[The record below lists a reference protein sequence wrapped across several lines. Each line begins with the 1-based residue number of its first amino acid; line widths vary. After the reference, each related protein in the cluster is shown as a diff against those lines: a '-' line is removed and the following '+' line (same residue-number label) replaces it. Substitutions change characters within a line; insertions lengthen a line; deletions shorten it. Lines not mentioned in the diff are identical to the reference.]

1 MHPLTWI
8 SIYIGC
14 MLAILVFAYVV
25 ARRAAQRDKKNK
37 IWR

>member
-14 MLAILVFAYVV
+14 MFGILVFAYVV
-25 ARRAAQRDKKNK
+25 ARRAARRDNKKGY
-37 IWR
+37 R